1 MKVNLSMFERK
12 FHVQNRS
19 FCAARVLF
27 GGLHRWKCR
36 MPCRAGRHA
45 MEMGRRLYLWRLL
58 RESPAVTED
67 DPTMPLRSSMAAAM
81 NMRVDATQQVV
92 ARERWGLSRA
102 NTKMQTLASNSTT
115 PNNRDFIV
123 HP

>member
-1 MKVNLSMFERK
+1 MSVNFTYKTDLF
-12 FHVQNRS
+12 VQQESCSVGCIAGN
-19 FCAARVLF
+19 AA
-27 GGLHRWKCR
+27 C
-36 MPCRAGRHA
+36 PAEPAGHA

-67 DPTMPLRSSMAAAM
+67 EPTMPLRSSMAAAM